1 MTKTISD
8 IHPDVWKYNGVTP
21 EYQVAWCNF
30 CDWYEDFCIKY
41 QIKPSLIII
50 DQMWS
55 DGKRKSIKYWSWIK
69 NKLINSQK
77 YYQFELPIKKSQATT
92 PDSL

>member
-41 QIKPSLIII
+41 QIKPST
-50 DQMWS
+50 
-55 DGKRKSIKYWSWIK
+55 
-69 NKLINSQK
+69 N
-77 YYQFELPIKKSQATT
+77 
-92 PDSL
+92 